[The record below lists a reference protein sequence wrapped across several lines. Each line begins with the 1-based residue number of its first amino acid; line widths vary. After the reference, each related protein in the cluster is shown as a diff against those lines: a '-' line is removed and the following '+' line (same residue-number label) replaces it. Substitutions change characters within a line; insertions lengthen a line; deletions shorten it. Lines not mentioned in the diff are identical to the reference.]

1 MVWREALR
9 DVFDVRL
16 AAAEHLRQGFQ
27 QGEPLDGHEVGV
39 VYLPQRLHDRPCL
52 IVIGHGFGVV
62 FQTLQD
68 YGRPANANEGQVDSA
83 RSHVGG
89 GSELRELWGRVQLQV
104 CPLDGS
110 EEGGVDV
117 LDEST
122 LAGRTGHEARL
133 GDDREGVLALE
144 GLARGRALPHVCV
157 SIMPR
162 LEAVDSEAG
171 GVFEVLHA
179 DRAREAGTLGA
190 PGLVLCRRL
199 GGGSA
204 CRERG
209 PIYGLFLFSVAEEGP
224 LEPLER
230 YRWNPEKLPVA

>member
-1 MVWREALR
+1 M
-9 DVFDVRL
+9 
-16 AAAEHLRQGFQ
+16 G
-27 QGEPLDGHEVGV
+27 
-39 VYLPQRLHDRPCL
+39 
-52 IVIGHGFGVV
+52 
-62 FQTLQD
+62 
-68 YGRPANANEGQVDSA
+68 GRPANANEGQVDSA

-171 GVFEVLHA
+171 G
-179 DRAREAGTLGA
+179 LGA
-190 PGLVLCRRL
+190 PGLVLCPRL

-209 PIYGLFLFSVAEEGP
+209 PIYGLF
-224 LEPLER
+224 
-230 YRWNPEKLPVA
+230 